1 MLPDKE
7 LQAFN
12 KTFRQD
18 VESKSKLAEDC
29 DGSES
34 GCSCKFVALE
44 LGVRP
49 ERNDSDQKWRSVIR
63 ISVSDKLHATFSHSR
78 RILTLAKED

>member
-49 ERNDSDQKWRSVIR
+49 ERNDSDQKWRSLYAFLSVTSCTRLSVIK
-63 ISVSDKLHATFSHSR
+63 D
-78 RILTLAKED
+78 EY